1 MSEAHT
7 IRVLIVDDH
16 EIIRTGIAYSP
27 CTSFVGS
34 APGP

>member
-16 EIIRTGIAYSP
+16 EIIRTGNTYSL
-27 CTSFVGS
+27 TTFFVGS